1 MDTFEREN
9 RYIVL
14 KRKHLGSLPEHL
26 QIRLKPALEDAA
38 QLLPKLDCLV
48 VESDWPE
55 YEPTWRAIEQRM
67 TGVTGVA
74 DWSGAL
80 VPAPGAKVELRTAAS
95 ADWSL
100 ASIVFASRNVIV
112 WDYTDEPAVN
122 GLCVA
127 YAHEVE
133 VRPARSP
140 EQIAAEKREAMAKQL
155 FTETFGHPASANWDR
170 LSEERRQDFLN
181 LIDAGWTKQV
191 KE

>member
-14 KRKHLGSLPEHL
+14 KRKHLASLPDEL

-38 QLLPKLDCLV
+38 QLLPKFDCLV

-55 YEPTWRAIEQRM
+55 YEPAWRAIEQRM

-80 VPAPGAKVELRTAAS
+80 VPAPGAKVEIRTAGMPEWAE
-95 ADWSL
+95 
-100 ASIVFASRNVIV
+100 ASIIFASRNVIV
-112 WDYTDEPAVN
+112 WDWSDEPAVN

-127 YAHEVE
+127 YAHEVD
-133 VRPARSP
+133 VRPVRTG
-140 EQIAAEKREAMAKQL
+140 EQIADDERAKAAIEMAGVIGGVESMRDQ
-155 FTETFGHPASANWDR
+155 EI
-170 LSEERRQDFLN
+170 LN
-181 LIDAGWTKQV
+181 ALALAGYRKPV
-191 KE
+191 AP